1 MAGGGSLTL
10 ETDGKVVIGG
20 ADALAN
26 RPTHTPTGA
35 AQPALLLDPSLLR
48 AGFAKYDIN
57 GRDGL
62 RVAEG
67 ATLDVAMPV
76 YRYEPGSE
84 ATGQRP
90 APALLLA
97 PVYQENPLKGALT
110 QRAGAT

>member
-1 MAGGGSLTL
+1 M
-10 ETDGKVVIGG
+10 
-20 ADALAN
+20 
-26 RPTHTPTGA
+26 RWPTGRPIPDRARRSPSPA
-35 AQPALLLDPSLLR
+35 ARSVAAARGLR
-48 AGFAKYDIN
+48 EYDIN

-90 APALLLA
+90 APALLA
-97 PVYQENPLKGALT
+97 PVYQENPLCALT
-110 QRAGAT
+110 QRAGVT

>member
-48 AGFAKYDIN
+48 
-57 GRDGL
+57 GL
-62 RVAEG
+62 R
-67 ATLDVAMPV
+67 
-76 YRYEPGSE
+76 EPSTAVTACAWPRARRWTWRCRCTDTSRAA

-90 APALLLA
+90 APALLA
-97 PVYQENPLKGALT
+97 PVCQENPLKGA
-110 QRAGAT
+110 